1 MLRWAV
7 VRKLLIVALSAAL
20 VAAIVVPGYKIEKQ
34 RQTQQTCR
42 RRLEQIVK
50 AQERYFAQHGKYT
63 SELTELI
70 GDSLNFTCPQND
82 SPFVLQAAD
91 SLHYKVSCPNGHG
104 WVSNETAS
112 WKVEQ

>member
-50 AQERYFAQHGKYT
+50 AQER
-63 SELTELI
+63 
-70 GDSLNFTCPQND
+70 
-82 SPFVLQAAD
+82 
-91 SLHYKVSCPNGHG
+91 
-104 WVSNETAS
+104 
-112 WKVEQ
+112 